1 MKDRDF
7 TRNRKL
13 NFITMVNIMIKK
25 SSKSLQNTLNES
37 KEKIYELYASAYE
50 TVTAGAYTR
59 ARTKLK
65 HEAFIELSELVRDG
79 FYEDGEYQT
88 YKGYRLLAVDG
99 SIVTLPNTD
108 NVKKEFTATKV
119 KNQIPEFSK
128 DVVLARASTLYDVL
142 NNIVIDASINDK
154 SIGERKL
161 AQQHLQYS
169 DKNDLVVYDRGYP
182 SYGLFAEIN
191 EKSNYLM
198 RIRKN
203 SFNKVKFLF
212 DKHSKIKDTILE
224 IKAPKKVKDELGKNN
239 LPTIMKIRFV
249 QVILSTGEVEVL
261 ATNILDDE
269 ILQTLDFKELYALRW
284 GIETFYHIIKNRLLL
299 ENFTGYTALSVKQD
313 FYITMFLSNYESLL
327 SYDLNIELK
336 EKTKD
341 NMYTQK
347 VNKSISFNSI
357 KQKSFELFYS
367 NKHIDKILQNMQT
380 LFMTNTVIIRPDKL
394 SKKRLD
400 KEKDK
405 STIYV
410 NSANF
415 YKRKKKAIA

>member
-1 MKDRDF
+1 MKDTDF

-13 NFITMVNIMIKK
+13 NFITMMNIMIKK

-37 KEKIYELYASAYE
+37 KEKIHELCNSVYE
-50 TVTAGAYTR
+50 TVTSGAYTR
-59 ARTKLK
+59 ARTKLNYR
-65 HEAFIELSELVRDG
+65 AFIELSELVRDG

-99 SIVTLPNTD
+99 SIVTLPNTAD
-108 NVKKEFTATKV
+108 VKKEFTATKV
-119 KNQIPEFSK
+119 KNQMPEFSK
-128 DVVLARASTLYDVL
+128 DVVLARASVLYDVL
-142 NNIVIDASINDK
+142 NNTVIDASINDK

-161 AQQHLQYS
+161 AQKHLQNT
-169 DKNDLVVYDRGYP
+169 DKNDLTIYDRGYP
-182 SYGLFAEIN
+182 SYELFAEIN

-203 SFNKVKFLF
+203 SFHKVKFLF
-212 DKHSKIKDTILE
+212 DKHSKIKDTVLE
-224 IKAPKKVKDELGKNN
+224 IKAPKKIKDKLIKNN
-239 LPTIMKIRFV
+239 LPLTMKIRFI
-249 QVILSTGEVEVL
+249 QVILNTGEVEVL
-261 ATNILDDE
+261 ATNILDNKR
-269 ILQTLDFKELYALRW
+269 LQTSDFKELYAMRW

-327 SYDLNIELK
+327 SYDVNIELK
-336 EKTKD
+336 EKIQD
-341 NMYTQK
+341 NKYSQK
-347 VNKSISFNSI
+347 VNKSVSFNTI

-367 NKHIDKILQNMQT
+367 NKHIDTILEKMQI
-380 LFMTNTVIIRPDKL
+380 LFRTNTVIIRPNKMN
-394 SKKRLD
+394 KKRLD
-400 KEKDK
+400 KDKDK